1 MTTPSGSPWAES
13 AVPSIDERKLVIRE
27 EVWKRLEARGAVD
40 GPVRGKIPDFH
51 GAHQAALRLARLEEW
66 SSAGVVKAMPDRPQ
80 QPVRQLA
87 LREGKILYMAT
98 PKLATDQ
105 PFVILD
111 PRELGDRIEQI
122 VSSQS
127 AVTLGRGT
135 DVSSLEPIDLIVC
148 GAVAVTADGPRLGKG
163 AGYAD
168 IEVALLTA
176 AGLVG
181 PNTLIATT
189 VHDLQVV
196 DHGIPEQGHD
206 FSVDLIITPTRVIRS
221 SRRRRPA
228 GINWSE
234 MPLDK
239 IAAIPALARRA
250 EQRS

>member
-1 MTTPSGSPWAES
+1 M
-13 AVPSIDERKLVIRE
+13 VIRE
-27 EVWKRLEARGAVD
+27 AVWNSLEAAGVVD
-40 GPVRGKIPDFH
+40 GPVHGKIPDFH
-51 GAHQAALRLARLEEW
+51 GADQAAERLAGLKEW
-66 SSAGVVKAMPDRPQ
+66 AAARVVKVMPDRPQ
-80 QPVRQLA
+80 QPVRELA

-111 PRELGDRIEQI
+111 PTELGDRVEQV

-127 AVTLGRGT
+127 AVALGRSAE
-135 DVSSLEPIDLIVC
+135 VSNLEPIDLVVC
-148 GAVAVTADGPRLGKG
+148 GTVAVTADGGRLGKG

-189 VHDLQVV
+189 VHDLQIV
-196 DHGIPEQGHD
+196 DHAIPERDHD
-206 FSVDLIITPTRVIRS
+206 FSVDLIITPTRVISSNRRKRS
-221 SRRRRPA
+221 V

-234 MPLDK
+234 LSRDQVT
-239 IAAIPALARRA
+239 AIPALARRA
-250 EQRS
+250 EQRTQGVGCA